1 MTEKFLTLDKM
12 ESDMAEMQRQLQ
24 EFREAMQT
32 FSGQQA
38 QIFERLGSIE
48 NTISGMRSDILL
60 LENKNFDRHLDI
72 LCRLTEKEV
81 SG

>member
-24 EFREAMQT
+24 ELWAMQT